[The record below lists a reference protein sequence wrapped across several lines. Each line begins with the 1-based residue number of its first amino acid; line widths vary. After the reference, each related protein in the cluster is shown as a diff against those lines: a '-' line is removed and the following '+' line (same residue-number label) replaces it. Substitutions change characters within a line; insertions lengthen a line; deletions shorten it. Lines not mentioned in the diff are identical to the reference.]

1 MGSSLLL
8 KIRNQRKNAST
19 GGSIPSLATTPIKTS
34 RTKRAAEADDSA
46 TGELPHETSRT
57 SRSALRYPVR
67 PIRMWTASVP
77 RRKKV
82 TSAWIVRY
90 EGSAFFTRSME
101 SSTPL
106 RYSSRDGAKGAAMEF
121 HVIWEVNI
129 DADNP
134 MAAAQEA
141 RALQLKTYTS
151 ATVFG
156 VWEPAAGKMHRIDVA
171 GDTETMERAELDA
184 VRAALRSLQC
194 KPDVLPNIQ
203 NVAVTMLI
211 FLDREDMIFRRIG

>member
-1 MGSSLLL
+1 
-8 KIRNQRKNAST
+8 
-19 GGSIPSLATTPIKTS
+19 
-34 RTKRAAEADDSA
+34 
-46 TGELPHETSRT
+46 
-57 SRSALRYPVR
+57 
-67 PIRMWTASVP
+67 
-77 RRKKV
+77 
-82 TSAWIVRY
+82 
-90 EGSAFFTRSME
+90 
-101 SSTPL
+101 
-106 RYSSRDGAKGAAMEF
+106 MEF

-134 MAAAQEA
+134 KAAAQEA

-171 GDTETMERAELDA
+171 GDTETLERAELDA

-203 NVAVTMLI
+203 NVAVAMLI